1 MASPVF
7 IPGYTYWLSR
17 LLDIRSTTG
26 HHWLSP
32 GIPLLALIMNWSRWM
47 IVTPPKIGSFTRTTQ
62 LPTSDMHRNV
72 AHLRSR
78 QTISPGSLSRV
89 SLSFWALPSCLCQ
102 TKLVH
107 NTDTHTGHRSGSRWS
122 VEDDVHNSDHRPI
135 ITVIGNSNLTT
146 SGNES
151 TVKWNTNNVNWS
163 EWASVVN
170 SKLNEYDMN
179 ENSISIIDSEQQ
191 LDLTVSIFTNV
202 VQQACDKCC
211 SKYISKRARCDAWN
225 KDQQLCQIISE
236 QKRIYRK
243 IRRSY
248 NQLALQRYKAEYFQ
262 LRQRYRSRLQ
272 VVKSDAFNNHIN
284 GEGPVNCFQKVC
296 RLIKNSGHMITKTI
310 EGTSNPVE
318 STTKLVNAL
327 FPSDDEE
334 EDNDDQKVMRN
345 FTSQWLRKNN
355 NFSRPPP
362 ITTYELHNAIFKFQ
376 EGKAPGY
383 DGISPKILKNLWLS
397 CPEIVLAIYNKCDCA
412 AIWFFENQLILAR
425 CFNDGD
431 QVRMRQMVVDGS
443 AADNDGG

>member
-1 MASPVF
+1 
-7 IPGYTYWLSR
+7 
-17 LLDIRSTTG
+17 
-26 HHWLSP
+26 
-32 GIPLLALIMNWSRWM
+32 M
-47 IVTPPKIGSFTRTTQ
+47 IDNI
-62 LPTSDMHRNV
+62 N
-72 AHLRSR
+72 
-78 QTISPGSLSRV
+78 
-89 SLSFWALPSCLCQ
+89 
-102 TKLVH
+102 
-107 NTDTHTGHRSGSRWS
+107 RWS

-243 IRRSY
+243 IRRCY
-248 NQLALQRYKAEYFQ
+248 NQLALQRYKAEYLQ
-262 LRQRYRSRLQ
+262 LRQRYRLRLQ

-397 CPEIVLAIYNKCDCA
+397 CPEIVLAIYNKCLDLCHLPYMWKTSIIRIIPKPGKDDYCKTNA
-412 AIWFFENQLILAR
+412 YRPIELISTMSKTLERIMAQRISSHLINNGHLSTKQFGFIAGKSTDHAIFNINEQIESALAT
-425 CFNDGD
+425 NEY
-431 QVRMRQMVVDGS
+431 VVV
-443 AADNDGG
+443 N